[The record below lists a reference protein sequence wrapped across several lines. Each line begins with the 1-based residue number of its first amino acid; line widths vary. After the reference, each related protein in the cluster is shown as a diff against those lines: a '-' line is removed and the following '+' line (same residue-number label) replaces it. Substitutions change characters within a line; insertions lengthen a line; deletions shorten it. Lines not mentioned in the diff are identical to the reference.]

1 MKGIRVADHT
11 WPEVETALENGAIA
25 ALPIAAS
32 AKEHGRHLPMSTDYI
47 QANWL
52 IKQLLSEANVLVWP
66 TVNYGHYPAF
76 IDYPG
81 SCSLN
86 ESTFEMVIFEITQDI
101 INSGVNNL
109 FILNMGISTIEP
121 LQKVVDSF
129 KSNVYLINIYEGKN
143 FCEVEKNICK
153 QVRGGHAD
161 EVETSIMLAID
172 EGKVNMDLAET
183 NTKLKQ
189 PGPFNR
195 KYKEQPNYSPSGVY
209 GDARLATQEK
219 GRLLLEAIL
228 ADVLAA
234 LLSKN

>member
-11 WPEVETALENGAIA
+11 WPEVETALGNGAIA
-25 ALPIAAS
+25 ILPVAAS

-47 QANWL
+47 QADWL
-52 IKQLLSEANVLVWP
+52 ITQLLSKANVLVWP

-86 ESTFEMVIFEITQDI
+86 KSTFEKVILEIAQAI
-101 INSGVNNL
+101 IKSGAKKM
-109 FILNMGISTIEP
+109 FILNTGISTIEP
-121 LQKVVDSF
+121 LQNIVDSIN
-129 KSNVYLINIYEGKN
+129 SNIYLINIYEGEK
-143 FCEVEKNICK
+143 FCEVEKNICT
-153 QVRGGHAD
+153 QIRGGHAD
-161 EVETSIMLAID
+161 EIETSIMLAID

-183 NTKLKQ
+183 NIEIKQ

-195 KYKEQPNYSPSGVY
+195 NYKEQPNYSPSGVY

-219 GRLLLEAIL
+219 GRLLLDAIL